1 MNQQKIEFQKYRD
14 FGQVINGTFEFI
26 RHNFLPLLKSIIFIV
41 GPFILLSGIFSGLYQ
56 KDIFSFNSTTTS
68 LSNFGIVSLLYL
80 IALFLSMITMVS
92 VVYSYVLI
100 YLERTDES
108 PIQIDEVWL
117 GVKSNILKVV
127 GITILIGIIIGV
139 IGITF
144 FLPLF
149 FIFNVQ
155 SNPLAMIPIIFLVMI
170 PIIYFSNKLTLT
182 YFVSLYENIGAV
194 DSMKRSIFLIKN
206 KWWFTFGLVIVL
218 SFIQGFM
225 GFLFQI
231 PQYIAMITVMFNSMD
246 GTGVDGVTEI
256 IIIITSIIAAFNFV
270 FYAISLI
277 AIAFH
282 YFSLVEQKEA
292 KGLIEKI
299 ESI

>member
-1 MNQQKIEFQKYRD
+1 MNPQKIEFQKYRD

-56 KDIFSFNSTTTS
+56 EDIFSFNNTTTS

-149 FIFNVQ
+149 FIFNVE

-231 PQYIAMITVMFNSMD
+231 
-246 GTGVDGVTEI
+246 
-256 IIIITSIIAAFNFV
+256 
-270 FYAISLI
+270 
-277 AIAFH
+277 
-282 YFSLVEQKEA
+282 
-292 KGLIEKI
+292 
-299 ESI
+299 

>member
-56 KDIFSFNSTTTS
+56 EDIFSFNSTTTS

>member
-1 MNQQKIEFQKYRD
+1 MNPQKIEFQKYRD

-56 KDIFSFNSTTTS
+56 EDIFSFNSTTTS

>member
-1 MNQQKIEFQKYRD
+1 MNPQKIEFQKYRD

-56 KDIFSFNSTTTS
+56 EDIFSFNNSTTS

-100 YLERTDES
+100 YLQRTDES

-117 GVKSNILKVV
+117 GVKSNIFKVV
-127 GITILIGIIIGV
+127 GITFLIGIIIGV

-149 FIFNVQ
+149 FIFNAQ
-155 SNPLAMIPIIFLVMI
+155 ANPLAIIPIIFLVMI
-170 PIIYFSNKLTLT
+170 PVIYFSNKLTLI
-182 YFVSLYENIGAV
+182 YFVSLYENIGAIE
-194 DSMKRSIFLIKN
+194 SMKRSIFLIKN

-256 IIIITSIIAAFNFV
+256 IMIITSIISAFSFI
-270 FYAISLI
+270 FYTISLI
-277 AIAFH
+277 AIVFH

>member
-100 YLERTDES
+100 YLQRTDES

>member
-1 MNQQKIEFQKYRD
+1 MNPQKIEFQKYRD

-56 KDIFSFNSTTTS
+56 EDIFSFNNTTTS

-100 YLERTDES
+100 YLQRTDES

-127 GITILIGIIIGV
+127 GITFLIGIIIGV

-155 SNPLAMIPIIFLVMI
+155 ANPLAIIPIIFLVMI
-170 PIIYFSNKLTLT
+170 PVIYFSNKLTLI

-256 IIIITSIIAAFNFV
+256 IMIITSIIAAFNFV

>member
-56 KDIFSFNSTTTS
+56 EDIFSFNNTTTS

>member
-56 KDIFSFNSTTTS
+56 EDIFSFNNTTTS

-127 GITILIGIIIGV
+127 GITFLIGIIIGV

-256 IIIITSIIAAFNFV
+256 IMIITSIIAAFNFV

>member
-246 GTGVDGVTEI
+246 GTGADGATEI
-256 IIIITSIIAAFNFV
+256 IMIITSIIAAFNFV

>member
-56 KDIFSFNSTTTS
+56 EDIFSFNNTTTS

-127 GITILIGIIIGV
+127 GITFLIGIIIGV
-139 IGITF
+139 ISLTF

-246 GTGVDGVTEI
+246 GTGADGATEI
-256 IIIITSIIAAFNFV
+256 IMIITSIIAAFNFI
-270 FYAISLI
+270 FYTISLI

>member
-56 KDIFSFNSTTTS
+56 EDIFSFNSTTTS

-127 GITILIGIIIGV
+127 GITFLIGIIIGV
-139 IGITF
+139 ISLTF

-194 DSMKRSIFLIKN
+194 DSMKRSNFLIKN

>member
-56 KDIFSFNSTTTS
+56 EDIFSFNSTTTS

-256 IIIITSIIAAFNFV
+256 IMIITSIIAAFNFV

>member
-80 IALFLSMITMVS
+80 LALFLSMITMVS